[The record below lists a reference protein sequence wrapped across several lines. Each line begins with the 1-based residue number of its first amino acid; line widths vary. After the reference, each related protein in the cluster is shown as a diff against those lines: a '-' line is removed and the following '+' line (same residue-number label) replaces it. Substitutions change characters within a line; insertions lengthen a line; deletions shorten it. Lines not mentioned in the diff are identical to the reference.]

1 MYAVLS
7 FRKAQGKKQT
17 EDKGEIGMFIEP
29 TTGNKEGVSDQIRSK
44 VLIDALPYIQRY
56 NNKIVVVKYGGNAMT
71 NEDLK
76 NAVMSDIVLL
86 SLVGVKV
93 VLVHGGGP
101 EINDM
106 LKRVGIES
114 KFINGLRYT
123 DEATVDIVK
132 MVLAGKVNKE
142 LVSHLTRHKGKA
154 LGMCG
159 IDGQMITAHKIQGD
173 VDLGYVGEIV
183 DVNTAPILDAI
194 GNGYIPV
201 ISTVACDEEG
211 QTYNI
216 NADTAAAR
224 IAAELNAEN
233 LILMTDIVGL
243 LKDKDDPS
251 TLIPTVH
258 VSDVPFMKR
267 QGIISGG
274 MIPKIDCCVEAV
286 RRGVRKTCI
295 IDGRVPHSI
304 LIELLTNEGIG
315 TQII

>member
-1 MYAVLS
+1 MDM
-7 FRKAQGKKQT
+7 QNT
-17 EDKGEIGMFIEP
+17 NEI
-29 TTGNKEGVSDQIRSK
+29 KVSNEIRSK
-44 VLIDALPYIQRY
+44 ILIDALPYIQRY
-56 NNKIVVVKYGGNAMT
+56 NGKIVVVKYGGNAMT
-71 NEDLK
+71 NEELK

-106 LKRVGIES
+106 LKKVGIES

-142 LVSHLTRHKGKA
+142 LVSHLTRHKGRA
-154 LGMCG
+154 VGLCG
-159 IDGQMITAHKIQGD
+159 IDGQMIMAHKMEGE
-173 VDLGYVGEIV
+173 VDLGFVGEI
-183 DVNTAPILDAI
+183 DSINTTPITDALE
-194 GNGYIPV
+194 NGYVPV
-201 ISTVACDEEG
+201 IATVACGEDG

-224 IAAELNAEN
+224 IAAELGAEN
-233 LILMTDIVGL
+233 LILMTDISGL
-243 LKDKDDPS
+243 LRDKDDKS
-251 TLIPTVH
+251 TLIPAVQ
-258 VSDVPFMKR
+258 VSEVPFMKR

-286 RRGVRKTCI
+286 RRGVKKTCI
-295 IDGRVPHSI
+295 IDGRIPHSI
-304 LIELLTNEGIG
+304 LIELLSNEGIG
-315 TQII
+315 TQFM